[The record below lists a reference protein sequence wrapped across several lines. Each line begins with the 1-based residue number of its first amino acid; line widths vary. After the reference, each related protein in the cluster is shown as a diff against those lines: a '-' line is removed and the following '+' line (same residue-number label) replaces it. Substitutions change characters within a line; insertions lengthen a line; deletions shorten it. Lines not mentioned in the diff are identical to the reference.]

1 MLTDKH
7 VCVILALCFSL
18 ICGMQVRAEQRSTD
32 TVKRGDDTLYYLNIR
47 NPNLTQPV
55 GSAGEVERAKFV
67 QVEVVRVLNPRRR
80 ALTFQVHYQPRG
92 GARIY
97 LGSFSLYPADNP
109 GKFIVPTQGKVKDD
123 GAIVLSMLILDKLN
137 ADDAVEVAVKAIRFV
152 SGES

>member
-1 MLTDKH
+1 
-7 VCVILALCFSL
+7 
-18 ICGMQVRAEQRSTD
+18 
-32 TVKRGDDTLYYLNIR
+32 
-47 NPNLTQPV
+47 
-55 GSAGEVERAKFV
+55 
-67 QVEVVRVLNPRRR
+67 
-80 ALTFQVHYQPRG
+80 
-92 GARIY
+92 